1 MTKTR
6 EAIPKATREQV
17 MDEYKHRC
25 AICNGDRPQLHHID
39 ENPSNNNILNLIPL
53 CPNCHLRDQH
63 NPTAGI
69 DMGRIELFRRYKD
82 PIILSSQ
89 FNPLYKRFMYFYNI
103 KDDVSSGVLDN
114 QAKELISFVGALKM
128 GDFYGKQL
136 EGLIVSPARGFV
148 ISFGEPNLVY
158 AGKME
163 EHRREHI
170 DKLRRNVGA
179 AESLL
184 IELLR
189 YQDWKYNAG

>member
-1 MTKTR
+1 MTKIR
-6 EAIPKATREQV
+6 EAIPKGVREQV
-17 MDEYKHRC
+17 LDEYKHRC
-25 AICNGDRPQLHHID
+25 AICNGDRPQLHHVD
-39 ENPSNNNILNLIPL
+39 ENPSNNNIVNLIPL

-69 DMGRIELFRRYKD
+69 DIGRLELFRKYKD

-89 FNPLYKRFMYFYNI
+89 FYPLYKRFMYFYNI
-103 KDDVSSGVLDN
+103 KDDSISEVLDK
-114 QAKELISFVGALKM
+114 QAKELIGFVGALKM

-136 EGLIVSPARGFV
+136 EGLIVSPARGLALK
-148 ISFGEPNLVY
+148 FGEPNAVFTGRL
-158 AGKME
+158 E
-163 EHRREHI
+163 EHSREHI
-170 DKLRRNVGA
+170 AELRRNVGS

>member
-1 MTKTR
+1 MTKIR
-6 EAIPKATREQV
+6 GVIPKAVKEQV
-17 MDEYKHRC
+17 LDEYKHRC

-39 ENPSNNNILNLIPL
+39 ENPSNNNVINLIPL

-69 DMGRIELFRRYKD
+69 DIGRIELFRKYKD

-89 FNPLYKRFMYFYNI
+89 FYPLYKRFMYFYNI
-103 KDDVSSGVLDN
+103 KDDAYCNVLDK
-114 QAKELISFVGALKM
+114 QAIELIGFVGALKM
-128 GDFYGKQL
+128 GNFYGKQL
-136 EGLIVSPARGFV
+136 EELIVSPARGLA
-148 ISFGEPNLVY
+148 ITFGEPNAVY
-158 AGKME
+158 TGRVE
-163 EHRREHI
+163 EHRQECI
-170 DKLRRNVGA
+170 AKLRRNVGS